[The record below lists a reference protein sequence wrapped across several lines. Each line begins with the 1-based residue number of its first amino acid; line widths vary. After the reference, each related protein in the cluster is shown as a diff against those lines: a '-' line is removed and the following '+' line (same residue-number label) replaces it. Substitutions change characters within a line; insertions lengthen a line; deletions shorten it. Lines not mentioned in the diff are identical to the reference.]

1 MEINHEILACYLD
14 GTSTNEERNLVR
26 KYLCE
31 NPLHYQELLSLIERT
46 QLSSLT
52 DEDFNCRNYGT
63 QSPDT
68 QLPDA
73 LSTDE
78 TKNAA
83 SNCISI
89 FRSINTSGQNCK
101 NTKYHANDR
110 LLFIKGHPCKS
121 RLFFQYIKSSCTTFV
136 LQLLLLHHSITT
148 GLTIVLPLLFC
159 GFSSHLK

>member
-1 MEINHEILACYLD
+1 M
-14 GTSTNEERNLVR
+14 
-26 KYLCE
+26 
-31 NPLHYQELLSLIERT
+31 IERT

-63 QSPDT
+63 QAPDT

-78 TKNAA
+78 TNALSTDETKDAA

-101 NTKYHANDR
+101 NK
-110 LLFIKGHPCKS
+110 P
-121 RLFFQYIKSSCTTFV
+121 
-136 LQLLLLHHSITT
+136 LQNCLNTT
-148 GLTIVLPLLFC
+148 GRIGTTTQETLQTRLRNMLHELDE
-159 GFSSHLK
+159 LE

>member
-52 DEDFNCRNYGT
+52 DEDFNCRNYDI
-63 QSPDT
+63 QAPDT
-68 QLPDA
+68 QLPDT
-73 LSTDE
+73 LSTKE
-78 TKNAA
+78 TKDAA

-89 FRSINTSGQNCK
+89 FRSINTSAQNCK
-101 NTKYHANDR
+101 NK
-110 LLFIKGHPCKS
+110 P
-121 RLFFQYIKSSCTTFV
+121 
-136 LQLLLLHHSITT
+136 LQNCLNTT
-148 GLTIVLPLLFC
+148 GIFGTTTQETLQTRLRNMLHELDE
-159 GFSSHLK
+159 LE